1 MRPALRRLLARPSA
15 LDVLQLL
22 ISPRISHVATKCLAT
37 KCHSLKLPQTCYVS
51 YASPV
56 SSLAAVTSRQPPSGL
71 ERTHPKHLIPP
82 SINDLDTFMQQRLA
96 SIEQLCVE
104 SDVDSAV
111 STGKLVDDPD
121 HFDNFQL
128 WVLLLNFRE
137 RLQGLDGIK
146 KVWKGLRLRNIAL
159 PVGGTLANTLWNRFL
174 DLGLTD
180 QNAMESILLYAR
192 SQYDKTGQRWPGFYE
207 KVIGYYL
214 RNNPLGVRWWHD
226 KLIADHPPHG
236 QCLMALAG
244 IASRNRKSL
253 AAFKWIYLRCGQR
266 NVYSALIPSLC
277 SRRKYR
283 LALKWHYWLIKMGDL
298 PTSLD
303 VVTEH
308 LAPGISKP
316 DFEEVIR
323 SLREAGSFPTGGDSK
338 STETRET
345 TTGNKVIA
353 SISKRIRSIV
363 ATYGGKLGILRRP
376 PDDEIYARCFA
387 TEGWSVDAVLNG
399 MVILGAKAIG
409 PLSLRELAIR
419 EKTPDKIANRII
431 QMERVGIST
440 GESVFSRLVKKLSI
454 NNKAMLLTDVLLC
467 DQHPDVFEDRDMQ
480 ISLLAKYLDRMDWRQ
495 FRRTVAVLTELS
507 HDPEMENWNVVLQVL
522 INCKREHVAQQL
534 LEHMR
539 MEGMLI
545 KQESIFCL
553 TRGLLRQ
560 RNQGKAPVSNRKHH
574 DDLGFVRNLLS
585 GIIQSG
591 SRVQPRIWR
600 ELMIR
605 FGMTGRLDEL
615 ESLVLWLLQW
625 YSPLKRGQIPRM
637 SYFDPRLDS
646 FTSTPRR
653 EKASYILFHPHMI
666 NSLIAWGFIHEL
678 SRLRSPVRHPAQAFV
693 TNVFRSTA
701 HPWARGLRLVKELEN
716 RGVHVPIATVRR
728 ACQLRLLSLY
738 GPSISKRRIVWRM
751 IEGNPHTLRE
761 MVTEIESIY
770 PGLFRFSRKPE
781 QYTSVPSL
789 LRDVM
794 HFRPH
799 GRYYQRRGKLALPC

>member
-1 MRPALRRLLARPSA
+1 MAPRHPPSE
-15 LDVLQLL
+15 LE
-22 ISPRISHVATKCLAT
+22 
-37 KCHSLKLPQTCYVS
+37 QTC
-51 YASPV
+51 P
-56 SSLAAVTSRQPPSGL
+56 
-71 ERTHPKHLIPP
+71 EHLIP
-82 SINDLDTFMQQRLA
+82 SSVNDLDICMRQRLA
-96 SIEQLCVE
+96 SIEQLYVE
-104 SDVDSAV
+104 SDVDGTVLA
-111 STGKLVDDPD
+111 GKLVDDPD

-128 WVLLLNFRE
+128 WVILLDFRE

-146 KVWKGLRLRNIAL
+146 KVWRGLRLRNIAL
-159 PVGGTLANTLWNRFL
+159 PVGGTPASTLWSRFL

-180 QNAMESILLYAR
+180 QNAMESILLHAR
-192 SQYDKTGQRWPGFYE
+192 SQYDTTGQRWPGVYE
-207 KVIGYYL
+207 KIIGYHL
-214 RNNPLGVRWWHD
+214 RNNPLGVPWWHD
-226 KLIADHPPHG
+226 RLKADHPPHG
-236 QCLMALAG
+236 QCLMALASV
-244 IASRNRKSL
+244 ASRSKKSL
-253 AAFKWIYLRCGQR
+253 AAFRWIYLRCDQR
-266 NVYSALIPSLC
+266 NVYSTLIPSLC

-283 LALKWHYWLIKMGDL
+283 LALRWHFWFIKMGDF
-298 PTSLD
+298 PPSLD

-308 LAPGISKP
+308 LAPGISKK
-316 DFEEVIR
+316 DLEEVVR
-323 SLREAGSFPTGGDSK
+323 NLREAGSFPAGREPK
-338 STETRET
+338 SPEPEEVTA
-345 TTGNKVIA
+345 GNGVVA
-353 SISKRIRSIV
+353 GISRRIRSIMT
-363 ATYGGKLGILRRP
+363 TYGDKLDILRKP
-376 PDDEIYARCFA
+376 PDDEICARCFV
-387 TEGWSVDAVLNG
+387 TDGWSVDAVLNG
-399 MVILGAKAIG
+399 MEILGVKAIG
-409 PLSLRELAIR
+409 PLSLRELALR

-431 QMERVGIST
+431 QMERAGIST

-454 NNKAMLLTDVLLC
+454 NNKATLLTDILHC
-467 DQHPDVFEDRDMQ
+467 DQHPDVFEDREVQ
-480 ISLLAKYLDRMDWRQ
+480 ISLLGKYLDCMDWRQ
-495 FRRTVAVLTELS
+495 FRRTIAILTELS

-522 INCKREHVAQQL
+522 LNCGREHVARQL

-553 TRGLLRQ
+553 TRGLLRR
-560 RNQGKAPVSNRKHH
+560 RNQGKAPVSNRKQY

-625 YSPLKRGQIPRM
+625 YNPSRCGQVPRM
-637 SYFDPRLDS
+637 SYFDPRVDS

-678 SRLRSPVRHPAQAFV
+678 SRLRSPVRYPAQAFV
-693 TNVFRSTA
+693 TNVFRSTT

-716 RGVHVPIATVRR
+716 RGVRVPIATIRR

-738 GPSISKRRIVWRM
+738 GPTISKRRIVWRM
-751 IEGNPHTLRE
+751 IEGNQHTLRE

-770 PGLFRFSRKPE
+770 PGLFRLNRKLE
-781 QYTSVPSL
+781 RYTSVRSL

-794 HFRPH
+794 QFRPH
-799 GRYYQRRGKLALPC
+799 GGYNTRGMKLALPY